1 MKVSVIIPV
10 YNAENY
16 LEKCLNSILEQKLRE
31 LEVILIDD
39 ASTDRSGVMCDK
51 YAQKHT
57 FVTAHH
63 VNRAGAGSAR
73 NTGLQLAKGEY
84 IVFADADD
92 FLHGD
97 STISRMAD
105 LLDQT
110 GADIAVGNYKRL
122 WDGVLL
128 DATKHDVYSKEDR
141 EQKNFR
147 YAGFFS
153 VGNLSYVWGKMY
165 RRSFLE
171 KHQIRFGSYDYAED
185 KMFNFVC
192 YIERAKYVFLDDVTY
207 VYRKNSAS
215 ISNQYR
221 ANSVGCWMKIAT
233 DTQNYLEKT
242 GKEAVYADLV
252 AFSINFAAFFDG
264 KMQYRNA
271 GNQSKE
277 VKELLNEYGK
287 FPLAN
292 RYFCEMA
299 KGKYL
304 NGVKSAGWKLMMWG
318 FSLLMHMRAY
328 SLLAF
333 GIKCL
338 IDFRI
343 DEILSDT
350 GLKRQKNK

>member
-10 YNAENY
+10 YNVEKY
-16 LEKCLNSILEQKLRE
+16 LEECLNSILGQNYKD
-31 LEVILIDD
+31 LEIILINDI
-39 ASTDRSGVMCDK
+39 STDRSGVICDEYAKK
-51 YAQKHT
+51 YTYVKN
-57 FVTAHH
+57 FH
-63 VNRAGAGSAR
+63 VNKSGVGNAR
-73 NTGLQLAKGEY
+73 NQGLQLAKGEY
-84 IVFADADD
+84 VVFVDADD
-92 FLHGD
+92 FLYGD
-97 STISRMAD
+97 STISRMVN

-110 GADIAVGNYKRL
+110 GADIAVGNYQRL
-122 WDGVLL
+122 WDGVFM
-128 DATKHDVYSKEDR
+128 DATKHDTYSKEDR
-141 EQKNFR
+141 EQKKFR

-153 VGNLSYVWGKMY
+153 VGTLSYVWCKMY

-185 KMFNFVC
+185 KMFNFLC
-192 YIERAKYVFLDDVTY
+192 YIEQAKYVFLDDVVY
-207 VYRKNSAS
+207 VYRKNNAS
-215 ISNQYR
+215 VSNQYR
-221 ANSVGCWMKIAT
+221 KKSVECWMKIAA
-233 DTQNYLEKT
+233 DTQNYLEET
-242 GKEAVYADLV
+242 GKEAAYADLV

-271 GNQSKE
+271 GNQRKV

-292 RYFCEMA
+292 RYFGEMA

-304 NGVKSAGWKLMMWG
+304 DGVKSAGWKLMMWG